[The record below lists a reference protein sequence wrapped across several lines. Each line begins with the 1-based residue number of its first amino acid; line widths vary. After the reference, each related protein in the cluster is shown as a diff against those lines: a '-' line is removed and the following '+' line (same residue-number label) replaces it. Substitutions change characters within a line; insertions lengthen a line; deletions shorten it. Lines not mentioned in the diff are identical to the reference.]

1 MWIRNGAGEGES
13 AIARG
18 RVGRRGAGERDAA
31 RRRSACP
38 DGVQRN
44 AAREADGAVGSE
56 CDVGRQASAM
66 QRGAAAPVPTARSER
81 DAVGEA
87 ERDAGEEADAG
98 ARAREERC
106 GGEQSGG
113 VWSRRSEM
121 RDAVG
126 SDAMGPAERDAGRCG
141 CRMRCRLNG
150 YGKTDDV
157 EALRSRKFQVVG
169 KICIRI

>member
-1 MWIRNGAGEGES
+1 
-13 AIARG
+13 
-18 RVGRRGAGERDAA
+18 
-31 RRRSACP
+31 
-38 DGVQRN
+38 
-44 AAREADGAVGSE
+44 
-56 CDVGRQASAM
+56 M

-121 RDAVG
+121 RDVVG

-157 EALRSRKFQVVG
+157 EALEAENSR
-169 KICIRI
+169 